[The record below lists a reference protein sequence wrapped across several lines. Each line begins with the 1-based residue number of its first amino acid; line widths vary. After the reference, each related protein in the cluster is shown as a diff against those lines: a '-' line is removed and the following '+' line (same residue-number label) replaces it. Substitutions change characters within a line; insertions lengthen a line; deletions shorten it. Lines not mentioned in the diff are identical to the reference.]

1 MSAPTAARSPTSE
14 SSTTTHFDAGR
25 PTFSRARLYIRG
37 SGFFRVT
44 SSPAMMTSSLE
55 RRSGPT
61 TLLTTFSKPI
71 GRRGIRFGDV
81 AHRVGENGRGRG
93 KRKLFLRNG
102 VHRANAVVWGPVYLP
117 AFVAAEQMPTAMD
130 GSAIASSIKRNT
142 PGRASAVSSTIFL

>member
-1 MSAPTAARSPTSE
+1 
-14 SSTTTHFDAGR
+14 
-25 PTFSRARLYIRG
+25 
-37 SGFFRVT
+37 
-44 SSPAMMTSSLE
+44 MTSSLE

-142 PGRASAVSSTIFL
+142 PGRASARVHERVFVVLARGERAGEEPRRLRPTVLPEVPLRAKKVRRRVGQLKGAAIKR